1 MPLLPTEGPSIGKQG
16 ARGKTHLHSTAL
28 LPSCSMGHESAVS
41 RTQWVPWLSSLA
53 YKGSEDKTVIAKIQ
67 VEASLCNPTGIPEPG
82 RPSPAKKA
90 EGQLRRSGPRA
101 GQEVPQGGQAPVW
114 RPGWLTSVP
123 GSFGGHPA
131 CPGALG
137 HVEVHGACLE
147 FRPHHPSR
155 LPLARAA

>member
-101 GQEVPQGGQAPVW
+101 GQARVLTLPLERVCACFPEGSPVLHCLPTFPLPASW
-114 RPGWLTSVP
+114 
-123 GSFGGHPA
+123 FGG
-131 CPGALG
+131 
-137 HVEVHGACLE
+137 CLE
-147 FRPHHPSR
+147 D
-155 LPLARAA
+155 